1 MILYGQTSS
10 GKTFTLFGDKP
21 KKPAFGKE
29 MRTFSRSEDEYKRIE
44 KSATL
49 KQKGKSLR
57 PLKKSSTRKFSHQRK
72 RPKKSAAKLM
82 KEKRL
87 KELQASK
94 LGIIPRYLE
103 SLFEKIGQ
111 LQKEEEV
118 KFTFEYSFFEIYRE
132 KIYDLLN
139 QTYEFVEDEKGE
151 KTKVLKAL
159 NLREKT
165 NNQMIIGGCL
175 TQRISSRRK
184 AMHCRKF

>member
-1 MILYGQTSS
+1 
-10 GKTFTLFGDKP
+10 
-21 KKPAFGKE
+21 
-29 MRTFSRSEDEYKRIE
+29 
-44 KSATL
+44 
-49 KQKGKSLR
+49 
-57 PLKKSSTRKFSHQRK
+57 
-72 RPKKSAAKLM
+72 M

-94 LGIIPRYLE
+94 LGILPRYLE

-111 LQKEEEV
+111 LHTEEEV
-118 KFTFEYSFFEIYRE
+118 NFTFEYSFFEIYRE

-139 QTYEFVEDEKGE
+139 QTYAFVEDEKGE